1 MKTRESTE
9 ARHITSSAARI
20 SSSAMLSEAADRM
33 KKLGIDGLGVV
44 ENNEIVGRITDRDI
58 ARATSAGMSPTT
70 TPVKYAMTTTAV
82 PAEQDRIR
90 RAAGTREGHHARRT
104 I

>member
-9 ARHITSSAARI
+9 ARRITSSVARI

-33 KKLGIDGLGVV
+33 KKLGIDGLPVV
-44 ENNEIVGRITDRDI
+44 EDNEIVGRIMDRDI
-58 ARATSAGMSPTT
+58 ARVASAGMSLTT
-70 TPVKYAMTTTAV
+70 TPVKYAMTTTAT
-82 PAEQDRIR
+82 PARQDRIR
-90 RAAGTREGHHARRT
+90 KTAGTREGHHARRT